1 MEMNKPLQR
10 WEPDPDVPCPSDYPW
25 QAHRPADMDAEFS
38 NGICPGIDVII
49 ACRLPNK
56 MAMEIADDHNGTFT
70 EHATDKI
77 SRIHD

>member
-1 MEMNKPLQR
+1 MDITKPLKR

-25 QAHRPADMDAEFS
+25 QAHRPEDMDAEFS
-38 NGICPGIDVII
+38 NVTCPGTDGII

-56 MAMEIADDHNGTFT
+56 VAMAIADHHNGMFT
-70 EHATDKI
+70 EHATDKT